1 MQRAGAK
8 IFEEK
13 QGSDKSLKAWLKLA
27 DDNESEFC
35 VVNGLLYMTYQI
47 LFRSFSLPAG
57 VNEREED
64 KVKNRVV
71 LHSEKEKLP
80 PILQF

>member
-35 VVNGLLYMTYQI
+35 VVNGLLYMKHIILNKVIYQM
-47 LFRSFSLPAG
+47 
-57 VNEREED
+57 EREG
-64 KVKNRVV
+64 
-71 LHSEKEKLP
+71 
-80 PILQF
+80 